1 MSPTNP
7 RNSPFRVDPRWS
19 HPPRRR
25 FHPLL
30 VHPLFGRGVDE
41 WNWTKKEFCRWWCS
55 AKETVPF
62 KGGET
67 LFLGEYDNKRA
78 PPPYRVF
85 DANFAHDAISPNLS
99 KYVQTKYSISTY
111 IRRNDDDTTLSWLRW
126 DSANSVEKCND
137 SDSDG
142 SVNSG
147 GNISFPSRMRGGRS
161 MEQEISLGSV
171 EAPIRQGVMR

>member
-1 MSPTNP
+1 MKLDEERILSMMVLRE
-7 RNSPFRVDPRWS
+7 RN
-19 HPPRRR
+19 
-25 FHPLL
+25 
-30 VHPLFGRGVDE
+30 
-41 WNWTKKEFCRWWCS
+41 CS
-55 AKETVPF
+55 VQR
-62 KGGET
+62 GET